1 MMTDIDALFTFIFL
15 LLFAC
20 VPAKIASSKGRD
32 FLLWYVY
39 GFFLFIFALIHSIVI
54 DADNKAIES
63 KKLNTREF
71 KKCPHCAELI
81 RKEATICRF
90 CHSQMPAPDPVTI
103 APAPPK
109 APPKT
114 EEEIR
119 AENEAY
125 SKELLISIGW
135 VLGLILIIIFFWA
148 KSR

>member
-1 MMTDIDALFTFIFL
+1 MTDIGALFTFIFL

-71 KKCPHCAELI
+71 KNVLTAPSSSVKRQQFAGFVILKCL
-81 RKEATICRF
+81 
-90 CHSQMPAPDPVTI
+90 
-103 APAPPK
+103 PP
-109 APPKT
+109 
-114 EEEIR
+114 
-119 AENEAY
+119 
-125 SKELLISIGW
+125 
-135 VLGLILIIIFFWA
+135 IL
-148 KSR
+148 